1 MTDRCSVCCRFLSNE
16 RRARWPGSTTCGQ
29 HRCETE
35 NRRRVSGTPE
45 YLPPNPGEAD
55 HADPT
60 FKPRLRDC
68 GKPGC
73 DRTFET
79 TPRWRFFC
87 PRCRQ
92 TKAVRF
98 PEPERTYAISSGRR
112 SGGA

>member
-29 HRCETE
+29 HRCQTE

-45 YLPPNPGEAD
+45 YQPPAD
-55 HADPT
+55 GSPESSDPL
-60 FKPRLRDC
+60 FRSRRRDC
-68 GKPGC
+68 GKCSRP
-73 DRTFET
+73 FET
-79 TPRWRFFC
+79 SVRWRYFC

-92 TKAVRF
+92 TKAVLF
-98 PEPERTYAISSGRR
+98 PEPDRTYAVSSGRR